1 MSAWEWVALSFLP
14 GLAVVAWHLRER
26 AKLRRLEIALA
37 EERRETA
44 IRYAG
49 DDEITERRH
58 SFSGWPFPNKK

>member
-1 MSAWEWVALSFLP
+1 VSAWEWVALSFLP